1 MNTIINN
8 RKKSVTA
15 AVGAALAAAAVPAAL
30 LAGAES
36 AQAQTHV
43 VPHTDALGVSVHVV
57 SVGPSPSSGWCSYTA
72 TPAIVPPGVL
82 PPLPVYDVPFYL
94 QENAVHKLWFPGIQ
108 TGTTWDVDVDCPGGV
123 DTPVVQRI
131 Y

>member
-1 MNTIINN
+1 MNTIHP

-15 AVGAALAAAAVPAAL
+15 VLGAAIAAAAAPAVL
-30 LAGAES
+30 FTGAGA
-36 AQAQTHV
+36 AQAETQV
-43 VPHTDALGVSVHVV
+43 VPFSDALGVSVHVV

-82 PPLPVYDVPFYL
+82 PPLPVYNVPFYL
-94 QENAVHKLWFPGIQ
+94 QENAIHKLWFPGIQ
-108 TGTTWDVDVDCPGGV
+108 TGTTWDVDVNCPFGG
-123 DTPVVQRI
+123 DTGVIQVK